1 MLASLTRRPTCRTA
15 LPLRPARGDAP
26 WRCFPPGFMSRL
38 MSWHSVA
45 EAGVR
50 GWSRCAFYRMA
61 SKEWHAGMN
70 ESSWAII
77 VRLSAGWRRVL
88 AAHTPGLP
96 AARFV
101 SPFSFLSYFIFPLH
115 FHQGFESSSKRAH
128 AHAHKILTRP
138 PLRQVKARRQF
149 CSASVQNVGFRAR
162 VGVGVRRLDPVIS
175 NIFHE

>member
-88 AAHTPGLP
+88 AAHTPGV
-96 AARFV
+96 ASCSFCF
-101 SPFSFLSYFIFPLH
+101 PFLFSRI
-115 FHQGFESSSKRAH
+115 SSSRYISIRASNLAQS
-128 AHAHKILTRP
+128 AHTRTHTRF
-138 PLRQVKARRQF
+138 LRALL
-149 CSASVQNVGFRAR
+149 C
-162 VGVGVRRLDPVIS
+162 VR
-175 NIFHE
+175 